1 MRRCTS
7 TPESCMQT
15 KRACWNDE
23 NNKPSKKNAKKKKGE
38 RRKRACWTAVGDQPS
53 KKIPKQKERGATRG
67 LPRRSPILVELKPKH
82 ASLRSSDGIR
92 CISVGMIAP
101 ISKSALNPYKES
113 ECDDA
118 LQHQRVARKQI
129 ERVGTM

>member
-1 MRRCTS
+1 MHFNTR
-7 TPESCMQT
+7 ELH
-15 KRACWNDE
+15 ADE
-23 NNKPSKKNAKKKKGE
+23 ASMLE
-38 RRKRACWTAVGDQPS
+38 RRKQQAQQ
-53 KKIPKQKERGATRG
+53 KKCEEKERGATRG
-67 LPRRSPILVELKPKH
+67 LHRRSPILVELKPKH

-118 LQHQRVARKQI
+118 LQHQRVARKQM